1 MSRIDLS
8 RVRFDRH
15 ARRRMKWR
23 QISDDE
29 VHLALENP
37 DKIDESIKGRT
48 NAFKFLGERYI
59 KVTYKEFSN
68 EILIISVVDKGK
80 GERSEN
86 RIQ

>member
-1 MSRIDLS
+1 MSGIDLS

-23 QISDDE
+23 QISEDE

-37 DKIDESIKGRT
+37 DKIEESIRGRT
-48 NAFKFLGERYI
+48 NAYKFIGERYI
-59 KVTYKEFSN
+59 KVTYREFSD